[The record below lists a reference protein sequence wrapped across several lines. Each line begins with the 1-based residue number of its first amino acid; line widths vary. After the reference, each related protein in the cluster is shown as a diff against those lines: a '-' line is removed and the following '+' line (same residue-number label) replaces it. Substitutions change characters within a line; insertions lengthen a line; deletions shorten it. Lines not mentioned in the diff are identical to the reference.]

1 MRYWEMTCMTCSLCL
16 GWGMTCMMYDMFP
29 LSAKMTYDF
38 NSSATIESWVISAKS
53 AVHPGL
59 YV

>member
-1 MRYWEMTCMTCSLCL
+1 
-16 GWGMTCMMYDMFP
+16 MTCMMYDMFP

-38 NSSATIESWVISAKS
+38 DSSATIESWVISAKS